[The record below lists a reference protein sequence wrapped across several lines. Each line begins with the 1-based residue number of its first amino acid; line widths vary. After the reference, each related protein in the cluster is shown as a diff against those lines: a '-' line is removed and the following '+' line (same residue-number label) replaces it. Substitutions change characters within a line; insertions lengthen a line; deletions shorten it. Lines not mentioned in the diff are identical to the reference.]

1 MRPTFRLYLITDRHE
16 CPRPLPE
23 VVAEACKAGVRA
35 VQLREKDLSSLD
47 LFKLGRQLK
56 RICDNEGAQLI
67 VNDRVDIALA
77 LGTAGVHL
85 TTRSLP
91 IQVARRLIPKASL
104 VGVST
109 HGLAEAIS
117 ADEAGA
123 DFIVLSPIF
132 ETGSASFQGK
142 TLGIEGLRRVCEK
155 VALPTYALG
164 GITPGRA
171 KECIDAGAFGVAVR
185 SIIMRARDIHPI
197 VSAFR
202 EAILHI

>member
-16 CPRPLPE
+16 CSRPLPD

-35 VQLREKDLSSLD
+35 VQLREKDLSAQD
-47 LFKLGRQLK
+47 LFKLGGQLK
-56 RICDNEGAQLI
+56 RICDNEEAQLF
-67 VNDRVDIALA
+67 VNDRLDIALA

-85 TTRSLP
+85 TTQSLP
-91 IQVARRLIPKASL
+91 VHVVRRLIPQTSL

-132 ETGSASFQGK
+132 KTRSASFQGK
-142 TLGIEGLRRVCEK
+142 TLGIEGLRQVCKE
-155 VALPTYALG
+155 VPIPTYALG
-164 GITPGRA
+164 GITPDRA
-171 KECIDAGAFGVAVR
+171 KDCINAGAFGVAVR
-185 SIIMRARDIHPI
+185 SIIMGARDVHSI

-202 EAILHI
+202 EAILYI